1 MVISEAMSWGIP
13 ILSTNIAGIPEMF
26 VDGLEGFLFSPGD
39 NKTAI
44 KAMREL
50 VEDPA
55 KSRVMGIAGIARF
68 ASTFD
73 LGKDQNT
80 NFTIISY

>member
-26 VDGLEGFLFSPGD
+26 TDGLEGFLFSPGD

-44 KAMREL
+44 NGMREL
-50 VEDPA
+50 VENPA
-55 KSRVMGIAGIARF
+55 KRRLMGLAGAARF

-73 LGKDQNT
+73 LGK
-80 NFTIISY
+80 Y